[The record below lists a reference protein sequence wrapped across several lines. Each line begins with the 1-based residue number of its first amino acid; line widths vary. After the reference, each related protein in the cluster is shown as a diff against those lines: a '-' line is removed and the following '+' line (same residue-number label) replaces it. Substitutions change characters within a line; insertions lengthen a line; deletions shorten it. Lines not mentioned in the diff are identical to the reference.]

1 MKPICLTANDY
12 KRLAP
17 YISNEFIRLNFIGC
31 YTEKYSVVVEQH
43 WFTAAK
49 VYKILEVAKKFLMIA
64 HEYLILQRIL
74 KIVFSVTVW
83 RNKVRF

>member
-17 YISNEFIRLNFIGC
+17 YISNEFIRLNFIGF

-49 VYKILEVAKKFLMIA
+49 VYKILEVAKKIFDDCP
-64 HEYLILQRIL
+64 RIL
-74 KIVFSVTVW
+74 NFAKNFEDCILLNRVE
-83 RNKVRF
+83 K